1 MAPDAPVCLEPR
13 QLRFP
18 ANRLKRKGLDLSGRQ
33 DIEGPADSLQ
43 FFGPVGD
50 VRHPSVIPRYSVANG
65 LRGLRYCGLA
75 ILWMSWLLRVDH
87 FDDDGE

>member
-1 MAPDAPVCLEPR
+1 
-13 QLRFP
+13 
-18 ANRLKRKGLDLSGRQ
+18 
-33 DIEGPADSLQ
+33 
-43 FFGPVGD
+43 
-50 VRHPSVIPRYSVANG
+50 VANG